1 MKLIKTFLPL
11 LLIGTAFASS
21 EIVTPLQDASVRD
34 GINNVNE
41 RSKVLEVF
49 DSNSV
54 ERSTFIEFDFSTLDS
69 DIIGDDIN
77 SATLKLYV
85 QAVLRPGEIT
95 MYIGAQDWDD
105 STITGNNYP
114 STIYMDGGDTYDIQ
128 SSEKR
133 SYIEIDITDVTKD
146 WLDGDKDNEGIHIL
160 ATKDDG
166 ARIKFASSENTSRTP
181 KIVLEIAD
189 SMAIGYENISLSMIN
204 SDYTATSD
212 FFVGEMFSPMVK
224 TTFSE
229 VQLWIEWYGGQSYSG
244 YLGVAIYEN
253 ESMSGDSYPK
263 TLVGSAMLPNIGAYG
278 YYPTRFEFE
287 SPVTVRP
294 GTDYWFVIGYDDRGG
309 GMELGAFKSTLD
321 SGINSAPYGYE
332 DGPIF
337 SDDLD
342 FAGFAEDGTSYGG
355 WVGDFAADEDT
366 YRFHFQLIP

>member
-166 ARIKFASSENTSRTP
+166 ARIKFASSENT
-181 KIVLEIAD
+181 
-189 SMAIGYENISLSMIN
+189 
-204 SDYTATSD
+204 
-212 FFVGEMFSPMVK
+212 
-224 TTFSE
+224 
-229 VQLWIEWYGGQSYSG
+229 
-244 YLGVAIYEN
+244 
-253 ESMSGDSYPK
+253 
-263 TLVGSAMLPNIGAYG
+263 
-278 YYPTRFEFE
+278 
-287 SPVTVRP
+287 
-294 GTDYWFVIGYDDRGG
+294 
-309 GMELGAFKSTLD
+309 
-321 SGINSAPYGYE
+321 
-332 DGPIF
+332 
-337 SDDLD
+337 
-342 FAGFAEDGTSYGG
+342 
-355 WVGDFAADEDT
+355 
-366 YRFHFQLIP
+366 